1 MRLAQSL
8 AEQVTPFGGQAV
20 AGDLIDLH
28 PSIFSQTAFGDN
40 KVAAES
46 MDCVDHAD
54 GHIWIEIFQDFTD
67 GPSGNLQEEFQQR
80 GRRRRKAA
88 GGRRW

>member
-1 MRLAQSL
+1 
-8 AEQVTPFGGQAV
+8 
-20 AGDLIDLH
+20 
-28 PSIFSQTAFGDN
+28 
-40 KVAAES
+40 